1 MISWCG
7 SWRPNEAAVLTTE
20 SRLSSVGRDVGTPSG
35 FGIQRHQ
42 YGKDWT
48 CSCVQTAR
56 QLPGQWFRTQNLPG
70 LFHSCTPEPGFTTSV
85 WGSCCI
91 SVQSPAGRFHTTKTA
106 PYYTTGTNWILSWA
120 FQKRG
125 QGLNSMETKLTV
137 PWIPQ
142 NSPMDAMLRETH
154 VASQKTQISDSKTSA
169 VFNFHQHSN
178 SPTLKEN

>member
-1 MISWCG
+1 MISWSG
-7 SWRPNEAAVLTTE
+7 SWRSNEAAVLTTE
-20 SRLSSVGRDVGTPSG
+20 SGLSSAGLDVGTHSG

-48 CSCVQTAR
+48 CSRVQTAR
-56 QLPGQWFRTQNLPG
+56 QLPGWWFRTENLPAP
-70 LFHSCTPEPGFTTSV
+70 FHSCTPGLSFTTSV
-85 WGSCCI
+85 WGKLLHFS
-91 SVQSPAGRFHTTKTA
+91 AGRFHITKPA
-106 PYYTTGTNWILSWA
+106 PYYTTGTNWMLFWA

-125 QGLNSMETKLTV
+125 QGLNSMETNLTV

-142 NSPMDAMLRETH
+142 NSPMDAMLQETH

-178 SPTLKEN
+178 SPTLEEN